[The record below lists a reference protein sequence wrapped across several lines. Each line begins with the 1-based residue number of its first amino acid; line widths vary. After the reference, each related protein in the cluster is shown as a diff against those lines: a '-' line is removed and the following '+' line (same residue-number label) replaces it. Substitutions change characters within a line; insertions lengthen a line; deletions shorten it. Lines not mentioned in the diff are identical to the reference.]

1 MPDAYG
7 TTPTVRDMS
16 QTLGRAAPRT
26 NMLNKVPAIT
36 AYFWIIKVL
45 GTTVGETAADYL
57 NDTLGLGLNKT
68 SLVVGFA
75 LAVALFA
82 QFRTRRYI
90 PAAYWFVVVLVS
102 IAGTLMTDN
111 LVDGHG
117 VSLIIT
123 TIGFTICLVATFVGW
138 YASEH
143 SLSIHTIVTRR
154 REAWYWATILFTF
167 ALGTSAGD
175 LLSEKINIGYWKS
188 GLLFVAMIGCVVVAR
203 KAFKVGEVLTFWA
216 AYILTRPLGAS
227 LGDYLLQKPKDG
239 GLGLGTGLTT
249 FVFLAVIIALVTYLT
264 LTRTDLE
271 TAGGDH
277 SAPPRPRALKP
288 DRHAARSLSARSRPR

>member
-1 MPDAYG
+1 MGAVDSHP
-7 TTPTVRDMS
+7 PTVPGM
-16 QTLGRAAPRT
+16 TEELRARVAPT
-26 NMLNKVPAIT
+26 AAVMLNKVPAIT

-57 NDTLGLGLNKT
+57 NDTRGLGLNKT
-68 SLVVGFA
+68 SIVVGFA
-75 LAVALFA
+75 LVVALIF
-82 QFRTRRYI
+82 QFRTRKYI
-90 PAAYWFVVVLVS
+90 PAAYWFVVVLIS

-117 VSLIIT
+117 VSLTVT
-123 TIGFTICLVATFVGW
+123 TTGFALCLIATFLGW
-138 YASEH
+138 WFSER
-143 SLSIHTIVTRR
+143 SLSIHTIVTTR

-188 GLLFVAMIGCVVVAR
+188 GLLFAAMIGAVVVAR
-203 KAFKVGEVLTFWA
+203 TVFKMGEVLAFWA

-249 FVFLAVIIALVTYLT
+249 FTFLAVIIALVTYLT
-264 LTRTDLE
+264 LTRADLE
-271 TAGGDH
+271 AAADPPERGTAV
-277 SAPPRPRALKP
+277 S
-288 DRHAARSLSARSRPR
+288 